1 MTSLLQ
7 WFLATEKGR
16 NQHINEDCSLVHP
29 EVELRSKSVRRTT
42 RGAQLCVVADNLGS
56 TQEREQSRKNVLE
69 RIRELY
75 YYNLQEAAP
84 DQAILTALRQ
94 ASREHAGSTSQKADA
109 QNQPLPVA
117 LVVADGTHAYVVSL
131 GNTRAYLW
139 REGHIQPV
147 ATHPESADDP
157 FSVLQHVTLQP
168 RDRLLLCTDGLY
180 TTLDAEQIGPL
191 LGGTP
196 ERAAQK
202 LVSLAR
208 ERGAKDHITAAVG
221 YYGPPRPQQTGRLT
235 PISLPSVANVQG
247 NQLLQRIRQQMQTNQ
262 GIQQMWQRVQRNP
275 LLWGVVAG
283 VVLLLVLGGMSTLL
297 AGLGGGDSA
306 ASEQETAHT
315 TSSATAAARLVPS
328 VIVQPLTVTND
339 LVPTTTS
346 SMTPTPT
353 TTTTPT
359 PSPTP
364 RPIRVLHEMLRLPR
378 LEVRQVSD
386 SDKLSEQEQQV
397 YLMCQQ
403 FVMENPARAAFVL
416 TRDTQ
421 SLEDAL
427 NFAFIR
433 ESGAAEIA
441 GIPPGEQLRD
451 TCFQTALMP
460 VAVSVEEHDDMR
472 EEYPFEASRIYQVQY
487 TDSAVP
493 VFASSEDIAAEPLKE
508 AEQQAM
514 DTCPLRSDVQA
525 GDARV
530 IFSAQEGIVFTTV
543 NERTAE
549 GEPYVFALQEDSA
562 ACYTVSSQV
571 ERVRVEGTDE
581 LDILLDLRPGMLA
594 IVRQ

>member
-16 NQHINEDCSLVHP
+16 NQHSNEDSSLVHP
-29 EVELRSKSVRRTT
+29 EAELRSKSARRNT
-42 RGAQLCVVADNLGS
+42 RGAQLCVVANNLGS
-56 TQEREQSRKNVLE
+56 THEREQSRKNVLE

-94 ASREHAGSTSQKADA
+94 ASREHARSTLQKPDA
-109 QNQPLPVA
+109 QNHPLPVA
-117 LVVADGTHAYVVSL
+117 LVVADGNHAYVVSL

-147 ATHPESADDP
+147 ATRPESADDP

-180 TTLDAEQIGPL
+180 ATLDEEQIGPL

-208 ERGAKDHITAAVG
+208 ERGAKDHATAAVG
-221 YYGPPRPQQTGRLT
+221 YYGPPRPQTVRLT
-235 PISLPSVANVQG
+235 PTSLLSVAGVQG
-247 NQLLQRIRQQMQTNQ
+247 NQLLQHIQQQMQANPE
-262 GIQQMWQRVQRNP
+262 IQQMQQRVQRNP
-275 LLWGVVAG
+275 LLWGAVAVVG
-283 VVLLLVLGGMSTLL
+283 LLLVIGVMSTLL

-306 ASEQETAHT
+306 ASEQQTATHS

-328 VIVQPLTVTND
+328 VTVQPLNATND
-339 LVPTTTS
+339 LLPTSTS
-346 SMTPTPT
+346 SMTTTPT
-353 TTTTPT
+353 STTTPS

-378 LEVRQVSD
+378 LDVRQVSD
-386 SDKLSEQEQQV
+386 SDVLSEQEQQV

-441 GIPPGEQLRD
+441 GIPPGDRIRD

-460 VAVSVEEHDDMR
+460 LAVEVEEQDDMR
-472 EEYPFEASRIYQVQY
+472 EEYPFEASKIYQVHY
-487 TDSAVP
+487 TDSAGTGVC
-493 VFASSEDIAAEPLKE
+493 
-508 AEQQAM
+508 QQRGYCCR
-514 DTCPLRSDVQA
+514 TV
-525 GDARV
+525 AR
-530 IFSAQEGIVFTTV
+530 G
-543 NERTAE
+543 
-549 GEPYVFALQEDSA
+549 
-562 ACYTVSSQV
+562 
-571 ERVRVEGTDE
+571 
-581 LDILLDLRPGMLA
+581 
-594 IVRQ
+594 